1 MKSKAQTFHPISLKL
16 YQIILTP
23 ITITIPSR
31 IIIQMDKLIKN
42 QTQIRTKTKM
52 FTNLLYRFTP
62 PI

>member
-42 QTQIRTKTKM
+42 PQIRTKTKM